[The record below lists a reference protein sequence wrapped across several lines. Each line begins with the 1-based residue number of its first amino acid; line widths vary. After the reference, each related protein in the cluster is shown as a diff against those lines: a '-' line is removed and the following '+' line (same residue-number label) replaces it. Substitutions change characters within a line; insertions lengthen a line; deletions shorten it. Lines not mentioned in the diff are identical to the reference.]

1 MLVAKFRRDLG
12 AFCIGF
18 KLVLQ
23 TRPSTWKQTLE
34 ALNFVDGEKF
44 ANKSYLEV
52 DGKNLEK
59 RIPVI
64 TLCLF
69 PYAADVGPPA
79 GPLLREGGGQIRRF
93 ELRFRPRPSSVGD
106 EFFKK

>member
-12 AFCIGF
+12 AFRIGF

-23 TRPSTWKQTLE
+23 TRPSTWRQTLE

-52 DGKNLEK
+52 DKKN
-59 RIPVI
+59 
-64 TLCLF
+64 
-69 PYAADVGPPA
+69 
-79 GPLLREGGGQIRRF
+79 
-93 ELRFRPRPSSVGD
+93 
-106 EFFKK
+106 